1 MSQEKVIGFIEFQK
15 KFSSEELCLKYLFG
29 KRFPNG
35 FICPICGCRECYQI
49 ASRSLYQCKECRH
62 QTSAMSGTIMHRSH
76 LTLTVWFW
84 AIYLVSKDKRG
95 YSAAQ
100 LAKELDLS
108 YKTSWYLLHRIRSAM
123 SQQESKYYL
132 SGIVE
137 LDDTYF
143 GTAGRGG
150 KRGRGTSKT
159 KVVVAVSKTVE
170 GKPKSIKMQVVS
182 NLKGRTIRRFA
193 TEKVL
198 PGTTIETDA
207 FHSYRKPLSENFIHD
222 FKVFDPAAGTLRWLH
237 TMIGNAKAFVTGT
250 FHGLDGKC
258 LQCYLDEF
266 CYRFN
271 RRYQNDIFS
280 CLLNAVANS
289 SPFNLAELKG

>member
-1 MSQEKVIGFIEFQK
+1 V
-15 KFSSEELCLKYLFG
+15 
-29 KRFPNG
+29 
-35 FICPICGCRECYQI
+35 
-49 ASRSLYQCKECRH
+49 
-62 QTSAMSGTIMHRSH
+62 
-76 LTLTVWFW
+76 
-84 AIYLVSKDKRG
+84 G

-108 YKTSWYLLHRIRSAM
+108 YKTAWYLLHRIRSAM
-123 SQQESKYYL
+123 SQQERKYYL
-132 SGIVE
+132 SGVVE

-143 GTAGRGG
+143 GTASRGG

-182 NLKGRTIRRFA
+182 NLKGKTISRFA
-193 TEKVL
+193 TEKTL

-250 FHGLDGKC
+250 FHGLDGKY

-271 RRYQNDIFS
+271 CRYQNDIFS
-280 CLLNAVANS
+280 CLLNAVTNS
-289 SPFNLAELKG
+289 PPLNLAELKG